1 MFEPLPPLLGLPL
14 LGLALLVSAL
24 PGEVLLST
32 AEMFVEPHL
41 AQCLRQGSVSAL
53 CRGLPV

>member
-24 PGEVLLST
+24 PAEVLLSA

-41 AQCLRQGSVSAL
+41 AQCLRQGPVSAL
-53 CRGLPV
+53 CSAVPV